1 MPYLQIFNSLL
12 PNRIPIFNKS
22 DELTY
27 GMVYTFREFV
37 TKGSFFVF
45 VYNKY
50 LRLLQK
56 SGTASFLLISNEKH
70 ALSIELHHG
79 TFIMLMVDNDL
90 NNQLHNII
98 IDTEVPTAKFN
109 INALLDTI
117 RNTLY
122 ESIHESLKSNQ
133 QTQDDGSALPTTTFH
148 QQLARVQVSLVI
160 LLTIQV
166 SKERVPYNIVVD
178 HSNNA
183 SKKSMQKLGGGYQ
196 TPTPNKAQV
205 DHQKIK
211 W

>member
-122 ESIHESLKSNQ
+122 ESIHESLKSN
-133 QTQDDGSALPTTTFH
+133 
-148 QQLARVQVSLVI
+148 
-160 LLTIQV
+160 
-166 SKERVPYNIVVD
+166 
-178 HSNNA
+178 
-183 SKKSMQKLGGGYQ
+183 
-196 TPTPNKAQV
+196 
-205 DHQKIK
+205 
-211 W
+211 